1 MVTRTFVL
9 QKEVLFTFIFFSCN
23 FYELRLAAND
33 FFFVI
38 FQKSKEKILTGKKR
52 FLMNYLEVEPY
63 LEISWKEYKKDI
75 IINSN
80 VEVK

>member
-1 MVTRTFVL
+1 MT
-9 QKEVLFTFIFFSCN
+9 
-23 FYELRLAAND
+23 

-75 IINSN
+75 IINLN